1 MGEMEE
7 AFHGMPSPSWP
18 LDAGEFSG
26 EAAGHE
32 SPTLLSLSSCLEGYV
47 NHSLSVFYT
56 KHFQDH
62 GKMGS
67 QENVT
72 VCRFGAS
79 YLP

>member
-1 MGEMEE
+1 MQVSSQERPQ
-7 AFHGMPSPSWP
+7 ATRVPHF
-18 LDAGEFSG
+18 
-26 EAAGHE
+26 
-32 SPTLLSLSSCLEGYV
+32 SLSSCLEGYV

-62 GKMGS
+62 GKIGS
-67 QENVT
+67 QANVT